1 LRARLDP
8 QTLFALQDDM
18 LSVLILALCNRGD
31 FLKLAVFYNGE
42 FGKKVV
48 GNLINYSGFCI
59 SCGEACN
66 LCRNVRPG
74 YAANIVSLVEMPDPA
89 TLGDFIDDVE
99 PLLPEE
105 IPAADI
111 ALVINVHPDILFG
124 LLPKLKEAGV
134 KGIVGGSESPR
145 ELPLGQRKQLEEK
158 AADLGIEAAF
168 AKPFCAL
175 RPDPA
180 KPNISAFLK
189 EAGIGEPV
197 IDVTLQKSREG
208 KEHILAANVVRTAP
222 CGSTWFVAKRLLGL
236 EPDQPDIRER
246 ISEAHHAYPCTG
258 SMERDT
264 ELGDTVLHK
273 GGYIIRDAV
282 EDAFKRAKHQEV

>member
-1 LRARLDP
+1 
-8 QTLFALQDDM
+8 M
-18 LSVLILALCNRGD
+18 LVLILALCNSGD
-31 FLKLAVFYNGE
+31 VLKLAVFYNGE
-42 FGKKVV
+42 FGKRVV

-59 SCGEACN
+59 SCGEACT

-74 YAANIVSLVEMPDPA
+74 YAANIISLVEMPDPT

-99 PLLPEE
+99 PLLPTE

-145 ELPLGQRKQLEEK
+145 DLPLGQRKQLEEK
-158 AADLGIEAAF
+158 AAEIGLEAAF

-180 KPNISAFLK
+180 KPNILAFLK

>member
-1 LRARLDP
+1 MECTGRGKIALLKE
-8 QTLFALQDDM
+8 TL
-18 LSVLILALCNRGD
+18 LAGP
-31 FLKLAVFYNGE
+31 
-42 FGKKVV
+42 
-48 GNLINYSGFCI
+48 SG
-59 SCGEACN
+59 
-66 LCRNVRPG
+66 
-74 YAANIVSLVEMPDPA
+74 PA
-89 TLGDFIDDVE
+89 DFIYDVE
-99 PLLPEE
+99 PLLPTE

-158 AADLGIEAAF
+158 AAEIGLEAAF

-180 KPNISAFLK
+180 KPNIASFLK

-222 CGSTWFVAKRLLGL
+222 CG
-236 EPDQPDIRER
+236 
-246 ISEAHHAYPCTG
+246 
-258 SMERDT
+258 
-264 ELGDTVLHK
+264 
-273 GGYIIRDAV
+273 
-282 EDAFKRAKHQEV
+282 

>member
-1 LRARLDP
+1 LLHG
-8 QTLFALQDDM
+8 QDA
-18 LSVLILALCNRGD
+18 SCESGEG
-31 FLKLAVFYNGE
+31 LKLIVFYNGE
-42 FGKKVV
+42 FGARVV

-59 SCGEACN
+59 SCGEACTQ
-66 LCRNVRPG
+66 CRNVRSG
-74 YAANIVSLVEMPDPA
+74 YAENIVSLVEMPDPA
-89 TLGDFIDDVE
+89 SLGDFIDDVE
-99 PLLPEE
+99 PLLPQN
-105 IPAADI
+105 IPAVDI

-158 AADLGIEAAF
+158 AAKLGMEAAF

-180 KPNISAFLK
+180 KPHIYAFLTQ
-189 EAGIGEPV
+189 AGIGDPV
-197 IDVTLQKSREG
+197 IDVTVQKSREG
-208 KEHILAANVVRTAP
+208 KDYILAANVVRTAP

-258 SMERDT
+258 SMERDM

-282 EDAFKRAKHQEV
+282 EDAFKRAKRMD

>member
-1 LRARLDP
+1 
-8 QTLFALQDDM
+8 M
-18 LSVLILALCNRGD
+18 
-31 FLKLAVFYNGE
+31 KLVIFYSGE
-42 FGKKVV
+42 FGNRVA

-59 SCGEACN
+59 SCGEACTQ
-66 LCRNVRPG
+66 CRTVAPDLARD
-74 YAANIVSLVEMPDPA
+74 IVALVEMPDPA
-89 TLGDFIDDVE
+89 SLGDFIDDVE
-99 PLLPEE
+99 PLLPQN

-111 ALVINVHPDILFG
+111 ALVINIHPDILFG

-158 AADLGIEAAF
+158 AAELGMEAAF

-175 RPDPA
+175 RPDPS
-180 KPNISAFLK
+180 KPVIAAFLK
-189 EAGIGEPV
+189 EAKIGDPV
-197 IDVTLQKSREG
+197 IEFTLQKSREG
-208 KEHILAANVVRTAP
+208 KDAILAANVIRSAP
-222 CGSTWFVAKRLLGL
+222 CGSTWYVAKRLLGL

-273 GGYIIRDAV
+273 GGYIIRGAV
-282 EDAFKRAKHQEV
+282 EDAFKTARRMDRGA

>member
-1 LRARLDP
+1 
-8 QTLFALQDDM
+8 M
-18 LSVLILALCNRGD
+18 SGEV
-31 FLKLAVFYNGE
+31 LKLVVFYNGE
-42 FGKKVV
+42 FGRRVV

-59 SCGEACN
+59 SCGEACS

-74 YAANIVSLVEMPDPA
+74 YAQNIVSLVELPDPA

-99 PLLPEE
+99 PLLPKE

-145 ELPLGQRKQLEEK
+145 DLPLGQRKQLEEK
-158 AADLGIEAAF
+158 AGDLGMEAAF
-168 AKPFCAL
+168 AKPFCAI
-175 RPDPA
+175 RPDPN

-208 KEHILAANVVRTAP
+208 KEHILAANVVRSAP

-282 EDAFKRAKHQEV
+282 EDAFKRAKHQEA